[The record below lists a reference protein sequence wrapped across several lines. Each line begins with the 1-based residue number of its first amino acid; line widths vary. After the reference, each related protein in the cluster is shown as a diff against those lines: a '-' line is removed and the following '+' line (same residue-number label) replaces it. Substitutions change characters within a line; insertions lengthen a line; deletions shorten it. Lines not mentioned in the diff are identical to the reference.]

1 MIGTLACGVL
11 IVALQLSA
19 AELTGAWAGSIE
31 IAGPNG
37 QPLAERCYMKLKQSG
52 TRTAGAIG
60 PDKSVQWS
68 IQNGKAEGTGITF
81 EMSPPEGGRLTFDL
95 RLAGGHLRGEAQ
107 GENRGPT
114 IEAKVNMTRTA
125 N

>member
-11 IVALQLSA
+11 IVALQLPA
-19 AELTGAWAGSIE
+19 ADLNGTWAGSLE

-52 TRTAGAIG
+52 TRIEGAIG
-60 PDKSVQWS
+60 PDKNVQWS
-68 IQNGKAEGTGITF
+68 IRNGKAGGTRITF
-81 EMSPPEGGRLTFDL
+81 DVSPPEGGRLTFDL
-95 RLAGGHLRGEAQ
+95 RLAGGHLTGEAR
-107 GENRGPT
+107 GENRGLT
-114 IEAKVNMTRTA
+114 FKAKVNMIRTA